1 MWVFVLPVLVMQ
13 VPDNFCAF
21 DTDAFD
27 NTVLDLL
34 APLDLTD
41 SML

>member
-1 MWVFVLPVLVMQ
+1 MGVFVLPVLVMP

-34 APLDLTD
+34 APLGLTD
-41 SML
+41 SIL

>member
-1 MWVFVLPVLVMQ
+1 MQ

-21 DTDAFD
+21 DTGAFD

-34 APLDLTD
+34 APLALTD
-41 SML
+41 SVL